1 MRKQKKSRN
10 FAPEFA
16 VCVRVKRTYARM
28 NMIKRI
34 FHNVAL
40 LLSLLMTLCFA
51 FVFVGEAEA
60 QAQAGITMA
69 DATWISQPTT
79 LRVQSGYNYIRL
91 PETYLMA
98 TVTYLPDSAFG
109 PIPSLLVDGAE
120 WPVQRSISNCRRGW
134 QWQLHYG
141 DTESEVLILSA
152 HENALIEV
160 TPVICPADS
169 LYEAEAW
176 DSLTWRGQTYYESN
190 DYLFPVTKEGGCNYT
205 VTLRLTIHHTL
216 TNILPEHACDSFMLN
231 GVKFTTDGDYVRDT
245 VPTASGDREVNI
257 IRLTIGH
264 TDFAEET
271 REACVEYVSGSG
283 KIYTVS
289 GDYLDTVPN
298 LEGCNTIVTLHLTV
312 IPDCRTYD
320 TVYFCAGLNTQHEEQ
335 IGDLVHRYLPYR
347 YESPTV
353 WDYMDGVILATEKE
367 RTLVDL
373 VRAEQNLR
381 EHYSGDL
388 TPVQTI
394 RWTVHY
400 EGEDGYQS
408 LEAGNG
414 PQWIRPG
421 MIVLYVQF
429 VCGEQYRSNFATD
442 IVAPEAMTTAVK
454 RMENGRVVIFRGG
467 EKYTVLGIKI
477 D

>member
-1 MRKQKKSRN
+1 M
-10 FAPEFA
+10 AHL
-16 VCVRVKRTYARM
+16 RM
-28 NMIKRI
+28 QEYIIMLNRI
-34 FHNVAL
+34 FHNAA
-40 LLSLLMTLCFA
+40 LLSLLIVLCLTCGFA
-51 FVFVGEAEA
+51 VEAEA

-98 TVTYLPDSAFG
+98 TVTYLPDTAFG

-190 DYLFPVTKEGGCNYT
+190 DYLFPMTEEGGCNYT

-216 TNILPEHACDSFMLN
+216 TNILPEHACDSFML
-231 GVKFTTDGDYVRDT
+231 GDVKLTTDGDYVRDT
-245 VPTASGDREVNI
+245 VPTETGDREVNI

-271 REACVEYVSGSG
+271 REACVEYVSESG

-347 YESPTV
+347 YESPAV

-429 VCGEQYRSNFATD
+429 VCGEQYRSNFTTD

>member
-1 MRKQKKSRN
+1 
-10 FAPEFA
+10 
-16 VCVRVKRTYARM
+16 
-28 NMIKRI
+28 
-34 FHNVAL
+34 
-40 LLSLLMTLCFA
+40 MTLCFA

-205 VTLRLTIHHTL
+205 VTLRLTIHHTIV
-216 TNILPEHACDSFMLN
+216 NRVHQHACDSFVLN
-231 GVKFTTDGDYVRDT
+231 GVTLREEGDYVRDT
-245 VPTASGDREVNI
+245 VPTESGDRTVNI
-257 IRLTIGH
+257 VRLTLGH
-264 TDFAEET
+264 TDFAET
-271 REACVEYVSGSG
+271 TKEACVSYESESG
-283 KIYTVS
+283 KTYTVS

-298 LEGCNTIVTLHLTV
+298 ASGCQTIVTLHLTV

-335 IGDLVHRYLPYR
+335 IG
-347 YESPTV
+347 
-353 WDYMDGVILATEKE
+353 G
-367 RTLVDL
+367 
-373 VRAEQNLR
+373 
-381 EHYSGDL
+381 
-388 TPVQTI
+388 TI
-394 RWTVHY
+394 WT
-400 EGEDGYQS
+400 
-408 LEAGNG
+408 A
-414 PQWIRPG
+414 
-421 MIVLYVQF
+421 
-429 VCGEQYRSNFATD
+429 
-442 IVAPEAMTTAVK
+442 
-454 RMENGRVVIFRGG
+454 
-467 EKYTVLGIKI
+467 
-477 D
+477 